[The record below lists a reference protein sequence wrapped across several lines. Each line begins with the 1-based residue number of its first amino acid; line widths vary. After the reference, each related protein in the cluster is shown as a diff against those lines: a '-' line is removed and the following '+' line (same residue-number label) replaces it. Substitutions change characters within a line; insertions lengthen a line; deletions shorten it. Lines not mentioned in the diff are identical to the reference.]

1 MKVDKN
7 ANVEQEGTVVA
18 LILGRNYKDADISI
32 ANHDVYKKV
41 KQAVETY
48 ERAMREVGEQTL
60 KDMDLEKF
68 ETEQYKIQKIKRGIK
83 KPVNG
88 LKKGMI
94 GVKQELV
101 QDTKA
106 LSDYVKENGRLP
118 DGWVE
123 VVSEYIK
130 FEVK

>member
-68 ETEQYKIQKIKRGIK
+68 ETEQYKIQKIKRGTK

-88 LKKGMI
+88 LKEGMI

>member
-7 ANVEQEGTVVA
+7 AKVEQEGTVVA

-60 KDMDLEKF
+60 QDMDLEKF
-68 ETEQYKIQKIKRGIK
+68 ETEQYKIQKIKRGTK

-88 LKKGMI
+88 LKEGMI

-130 FEVK
+130 FEMK

>member
-7 ANVEQEGTVVA
+7 AKVEQEGTVVA

-41 KQAVETY
+41 KQAVEAY

-68 ETEQYKIQKIKRGIK
+68 ETEQYKIQKIKRGTK
-83 KPVNG
+83 KPANG
-88 LKKGMI
+88 LKEGMI

-130 FEVK
+130 FEMK

>member
-48 ERAMREVGEQTL
+48 EKAMREVGEQTL
-60 KDMDLEKF
+60 KDMDLDKF
-68 ETEQYKIQKIKRGIK
+68 ETKQYKIQKVKRGTK

-88 LKKGMI
+88 LNEGMI